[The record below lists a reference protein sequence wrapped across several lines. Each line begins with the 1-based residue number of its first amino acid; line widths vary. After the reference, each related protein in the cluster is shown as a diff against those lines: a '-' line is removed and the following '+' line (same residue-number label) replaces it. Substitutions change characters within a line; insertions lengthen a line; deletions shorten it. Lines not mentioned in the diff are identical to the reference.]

1 MQVCEKAEKR
11 EPPEDPFKFSRGIG
25 TQRIK
30 KEQIPW
36 EELENA
42 YQLRGKIF

>member
-1 MQVCEKAEKR
+1 MQVHEEADKR
-11 EPPEDPFKFSRGIG
+11 EPSEDPFKFPGARG

-30 KEQIPW
+30 KEQLLW
-36 EELENA
+36 EELENP